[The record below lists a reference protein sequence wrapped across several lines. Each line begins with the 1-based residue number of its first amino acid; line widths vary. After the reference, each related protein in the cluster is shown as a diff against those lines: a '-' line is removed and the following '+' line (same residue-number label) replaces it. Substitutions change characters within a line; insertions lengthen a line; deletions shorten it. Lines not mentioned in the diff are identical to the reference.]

1 MQKSNNIFDTELTKL
16 LSEYFDLESF
26 GKLNFNLIQE
36 KDEEGISE
44 KINSFYKEQLQINI
58 DSSAERIKVD
68 RIITFSEKKLEFN
81 QFFELLLELGSICE
95 LCGKLDLAVEIFRKA
110 NKYSLSDN
118 QNADLLFRLANV
130 YSKRAD
136 WSKCMTTLGE
146 AALQY
151 KTCGKITGIAKCE
164 NLLGTIFGELG
175 DMENAKNHFS
185 NSLSLIESKTE
196 PELEAKLESNLG
208 LIENITGN
216 PAGALMH
223 LQNAFKIHKSLDNL
237 REASE
242 NKFNI
247 GLIYLETANYTS
259 AINEFDEGIK
269 SAKMGN
275 YLPMLCLTYHAKSQ
289 ALIAIDTMAEALE
302 FADKALELSHLI
314 DDKLTLAD
322 IYKVKGILERKLKK
336 FSSSENFLL
345 SSLRINTSLKNEMNI
360 AETSLELA
368 QLYME
373 LNNLELKNSY
383 LRSSLNYFKE
393 INASIKVKQIEEML
407 DYQAA

>member
-1 MQKSNNIFDTELTKL
+1 MQKSNNIFNTELSKL

-44 KINSFYKEQLQINI
+44 KINSFYKEQLKINI
-58 DSSAERIKVD
+58 DSSTERIKVD

-81 QFFELLLELGSICE
+81 RFFELLLELGKICE
-95 LCGKLDLAVEIFRKA
+95 SDGKLDLATEIFRKA
-110 NKYSLSDN
+110 NKQNLSDI
-118 QNADLLFRLANV
+118 QKADLLLSIANV
-130 YSKRAD
+130 YCKRAD

-151 KTCGKITGIAKCE
+151 KMAGKVTGIAECE

-175 DMENAKNHFS
+175 DMENAKSHFS
-185 NSLSLIESKTE
+185 NSLSLIEAKTE
-196 PELEAKLESNLG
+196 PELAANLETNLG

-216 PAGALMH
+216 PAGALLH
-223 LQNAFKIHKSLDNL
+223 LQSAFKIHESLNNL
-237 REASE
+237 REISE
-242 NKFNI
+242 TKLNI
-247 GLIYLETANYTS
+247 GLIYLESANYTS

-269 SAKMGN
+269 SAKQGN
-275 YLPMLCLTYHAKSQ
+275 YLAILCLTYHAKSQ
-289 ALIAIDTMAEALE
+289 ALLAIDAIKEALE
-302 FADKALELSHLI
+302 FADKALEISHSI

-322 IYKVKGILERKLKK
+322 IYKVKGIIERKLKN
-336 FSSSENFLL
+336 FNSSENFLL
-345 SSLRINTSLKNEMNI
+345 SSLRINTTLKNEMNL
-360 AETSLELA
+360 AETSFELA
-368 QLYME
+368 QLYLE
-373 LNNLELKNSY
+373 LNNSELKNSY

-407 DYQAA
+407 ENQAA